1 MLKRASGKAF
11 VSDRTFTHSQMLKKP
26 RSHNIRRHFREDAAF
41 FLPFFRVVV
50 EIIFAAGVISP
61 RTNTVIEIV
70 TYAKKKNRD
79 EEDRWRQKTDES

>member
-1 MLKRASGKAF
+1 M
-11 VSDRTFTHSQMLKKP
+11 SQMLKKP

-70 TYAKKKNRD
+70 TRFTVVIMENMITVIGIGHIAH
-79 EEDRWRQKTDES
+79 